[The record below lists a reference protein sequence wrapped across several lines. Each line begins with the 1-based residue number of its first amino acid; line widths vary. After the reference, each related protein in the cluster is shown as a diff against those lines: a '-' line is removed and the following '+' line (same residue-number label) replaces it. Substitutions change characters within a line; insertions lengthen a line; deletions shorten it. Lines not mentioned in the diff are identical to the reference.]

1 MSQGGL
7 MNSIESSRELAEN
20 KLILLYIIN
29 NLEAP
34 ISNLLLTKIILE
46 NKLMNYIFL
55 QQYLDELCDGKF
67 LDKIDSDEKLSYKI
81 SPAGKQS
88 LDYFSS
94 LIAAGTK
101 SRIDEAI
108 TNNKK
113 RIKYENSV
121 ISDFMVVNENEY
133 LVNLK
138 ICDGSYTYIDLKL
151 TVGTRNDACKIC
163 DNWTQNSERLYKKIL
178 SDVSNPSEF

>member
-1 MSQGGL
+1 

-34 ISNLLLTKIILE
+34 VPNLLLTKIILE

-67 LDKIDSDEKLSYKI
+67 LEKVDSDDKLSYRI

-88 LDYFSS
+88 LDYFIS

-101 SRIDEAI
+101 SRIDEALSD
-108 TNNKK
+108 NKK
-113 RIKYENSV
+113 RIRYENSIV
-121 ISDFMVVNENEY
+121 ADFVAINENEY
-133 LVNLK
+133 VTSLK
-138 ICDGSYTYIDLKL
+138 ISEGSFTYIDLKI
-151 TVGTRNDACKIC
+151 TVGSKNDARKIC
-163 DNWTQNSERLYKKIL
+163 SNWTQNSEKLYKKIL
-178 SDVSNPSEF
+178 SDITELEEN

>member
-1 MSQGGL
+1 

-20 KLILLYIIN
+20 KLILLYMIN

-34 ISNLLLTKIILE
+34 VPNLLLTKIILE

-67 LDKIDSDEKLSYKI
+67 LEKVDSDDKLSYRI
-81 SPAGKQS
+81 SPTGKQS

-101 SRIDEAI
+101 SRIDE
-108 TNNKK
+108 TLSYNKK
-113 RIKYENSV
+113 RIRYENSIV
-121 ISDFMVVNENEY
+121 ANFVAVNENEY
-133 LVNLK
+133 ITSLK
-138 ICDGSYTYIDLKL
+138 ISEGSFTYIDLKL
-151 TVGTRNDACKIC
+151 TVGSRNDAQRIC
-163 DNWTQNSERLYKKIL
+163 DNWKQNSEKLYKKVL
-178 SDVSNPSEF
+178 SVITETEDI